1 MPSST
6 SGSRCGRGG
15 DRPPL
20 PHVGSRRPRR
30 AGGGGA
36 RVRARGAARR
46 RAPADRLARRAA
58 RLDVGGGPA
67 RLARLPARGGRPARR
82 RDDGRPLPGAD
93 QLGLLDLPDDAAGA
107 RAQPARR
114 LGPVARRSRRLQ
126 LARHDAVRLPRR
138 HVPRG
143 RMRRVGQRAR
153 LRPRSGQGRD
163 VRRARRRRR
172 RARAAGHTRRR
183 PRREP
188 GPARRRPRRAA
199 RVRASRPRR
208 RRPDDPAGEVPG
220 AGRPERRRAADAARR
235 DRRGRRPRRLRDH
248 RPART
253 GPGAPCRDDG
263 RAAAAA
269 RVGHLTTA
277 MADPSAIAEEQ
288 AALRRVAT
296 LVASGA
302 EPAEIFHAV
311 AEEAGRLLGARSS
324 ATIRYDGDVALTVGR
339 WRDEAAGAGGGFEV
353 GTRVP
358 LAGSDGL
365 TAVVARTGRS
375 ARIEDYGDV
384 RGHAAE
390 MMRKNGYRTAVAA
403 PIVVGGRT
411 WGLLLVASAAAGGLG
426 ADAERRLGDFAE
438 LVALGLESAEAREQ
452 LSASRLRILE
462 AGLAERRRLERNLH
476 DGAQQRLVS
485 LALQLRVVEKQ
496 LEDAPEAARAL
507 VSGARAELD
516 LAMRELRELARGLH
530 PAVLTD
536 RGLAAALESLASSAA
551 LPVEVTGTPAERLPE
566 AVEAGA
572 YFVVAESITNAV
584 KHADATRIAVRLE
597 RAGSSLWIEI
607 EDHRPGGADPA
618 AGTGLRGLAD
628 RVEALGG
635 RFAVSDRAG
644 GGTVVSVELPV

>member
-1 MPSST
+1 MT
-6 SGSRCGRGG
+6 
-15 DRPPL
+15 D
-20 PHVGSRRPRR
+20 
-30 AGGGGA
+30 
-36 RVRARGAARR
+36 
-46 RAPADRLARRAA
+46 
-58 RLDVGGGPA
+58 
-67 RLARLPARGGRPARR
+67 
-82 RDDGRPLPGAD
+82 
-93 QLGLLDLPDDAAGA
+93 
-107 RAQPARR
+107 
-114 LGPVARRSRRLQ
+114 
-126 LARHDAVRLPRR
+126 
-138 HVPRG
+138 
-143 RMRRVGQRAR
+143 
-153 LRPRSGQGRD
+153 
-163 VRRARRRRR
+163 
-172 RARAAGHTRRR
+172 
-183 PRREP
+183 
-188 GPARRRPRRAA
+188 
-199 RVRASRPRR
+199 
-208 RRPDDPAGEVPG
+208 
-220 AGRPERRRAADAARR
+220 
-235 DRRGRRPRRLRDH
+235 
-248 RPART
+248 
-253 GPGAPCRDDG
+253 
-263 RAAAAA
+263 
-269 RVGHLTTA
+269 
-277 MADPSAIAEEQ
+277 AIAEEQ

-339 WRDEAAGAGGGFEV
+339 WREETAQPGGGFEV

-365 TAVVARTGRS
+365 TAVVFRTGRP
-375 ARIEDYGDV
+375 ARIDDYAGV

-411 WGLLLVASAAAGGLG
+411 WGLLLVASATAGGLG
-426 ADAERRLGDFAE
+426 AGAELRLADFTE

-462 AGLAERRRLERNLH
+462 AGLTERRRLERNLH

-496 LEDAPEAARAL
+496 LERDPAAARAL

-530 PAVLTD
+530 PAILTD
-536 RGLAAALESLASSAA
+536 RGLAAALESLAQSAA
-551 LPVEVTGTPAERLPE
+551 LPVDVSGAPAERLAE

-607 EDHRPGGADPA
+607 EDDGRGGADPA